1 MIAIATGMGV
11 GMNALLSRS
20 LGEKNAEEAG
30 QAARNGAYLYALS
43 WLLFVVLGLFFSRIF
58 FAMQTDIPEILEGD
72 TVYIRICTITSFGV
86 FGQIFCERLL
96 QSTGCAVLS
105 MLTQGVGAVINI
117 ILDPIMIFG
126 MNRILMAFTATA
138 TAVFGIYFKLK
149 SFVFMPVFGLNNG
162 MVPIISFSY
171 GARNRARIMEKIR
184 LSVTYAVSIMLL
196 SLVIIQLFPGQLL
209 MMFDASENMLDI
221 GIGALRVISL
231 SFVLVGFGVTA
242 SSVFQALGNAVYS
255 LLASLVRQLVVIL
268 PMAWLL
274 GRLGGLS
281 AVWWAFPVAELFSVA
296 MCAMFLRRILQE
308 KVELL

>member
-30 QAARNGAYLYALS
+30 RAARNGAYLYALS

-58 FAMQTDIPEILEGD
+58 FAMQTDIPEILEGG

-96 QSTGCAVLS
+96 QSTGCAVLP

-117 ILDPIMIFG
+117 ILDPIMTFG

-138 TAVFGIYFKLK
+138 TAVFGIYFKLQ

-162 MVPIISFSY
+162 MVPIVSY
-171 GARNRARIMEKIR
+171 NFGAAREERVKRAIKLTVCTAICIMTVGTI
-184 LSVTYAVSIMLL
+184 
-196 SLVIIQLFPGQLL
+196 LFETRG
-209 MMFDASENMLDI
+209 DN
-221 GIGALRVISL
+221 
-231 SFVLVGFGVTA
+231 GFGYDP
-242 SSVFQALGNAVYS
+242 VFYVPRIGKTFAEADGAEKNAISHRGKALEAF
-255 LLASLVRQLVVIL
+255 LI
-268 PMAWLL
+268 AWKEA
-274 GRLGGLS
+274 GL
-281 AVWWAFPVAELFSVA
+281 
-296 MCAMFLRRILQE
+296 C
-308 KVELL
+308 